1 LKILLI
7 GGAGYVGAPLA
18 YRLWRDGHEVTVLD
32 ALLHGAESLVPLVGE
47 ERFILRAADLRS
59 EDALEPVMAGHDA
72 VVLLAAIVGEAACN
86 RDPELATT
94 TNLVGTKTVLAA
106 AERAGI
112 HKFVFI
118 STCSNYGIS
127 DNGEAVTERVL
138 AGIRDGFV
146 RTVLRLATA
155 FGVSP
160 RMRFDL
166 LIPDF
171 TRAAICEG
179 RITIYGEQFWRP
191 HVHVADI
198 ADAIT
203 RTLLA
208 DSEAVSGEI
217 FNVGSNANNA
227 QKLTIGKAVQSIVG
241 NTDLEFEKRTE
252 DPRSYQVDF
261 EKINKNLGFQAN
273 WSIEAGIE
281 EVARAIRDGFYPNPY
296 DPRYTN

>member
-1 LKILLI
+1 M
-7 GGAGYVGAPLA
+7 
-18 YRLWRDGHEVTVLD
+18 TVLD

-47 ERFILRAADLRS
+47 ERFVLRPADLRS
-59 EDALEPVMAGHDA
+59 KDALEPIMAGHDA
-72 VVLLAAIVGEAACN
+72 IVLLAAIVGEPACN
-86 RDPELATT
+86 RDPELAIT
-94 TNLVGTKTVLAA
+94 TNLVGARTVLAA

-112 HKFVFI
+112 HRFVFI

-127 DNGEAVTERVL
+127 DNGEAVPESAPLKPMSVYSESKVAAEELVL
-138 AGIRDGFV
+138 AESSNGFIK
-146 RTVLRLATA
+146 TVLRLATA

-227 QKLTIGKAVQSIVG
+227 QKLAIGKAVQSIVG
-241 NTDLEFEKRTE
+241 NTELEFVKRTE

-261 EKINKNLGFQAN
+261 KKINEKLDFQAN